1 MCFDDKRF
9 VLDDGIHTF
18 AYFHK
23 YCKCAKKCAKRFS
36 QMTLN
41 KKRFSQIRRV
51 PIGSHKNEEILTG
64 DHK

>member
-1 MCFDDKRF
+1 MMVF
-9 VLDDGIHTF
+9 IHLLIF
-18 AYFHK
+18 INIVK
-23 YCKCAKKCAKRFS
+23 SKKCAKRFS

-51 PIGSHKNEEILTG
+51 PKGSHKNEEILTG